1 MSKASKIKGSY
12 YKEKLPPASSEK
24 ITFPFGI
31 IVRQRCKITV
41 FLIGIIILF
50 YNRYVK

>member
-1 MSKASKIKGSY
+1 MLCGYGLKARMSKASKIKGSY

-31 IVRQRCKITV
+31 IVRQ
-41 FLIGIIILF
+41 
-50 YNRYVK
+50 